1 MTTPQRGQI
10 VGLFGA
16 VALGSALF
24 SWFLTENLKDGWV
37 VAQLVLA
44 IAAVAAWAITN
55 RGKLAGQVGGRGAFY
70 GVTSTVTVL
79 VLAAGLAGLNYMA
92 VKKPDSWLFKSRDL
106 TKDRIFTLSDQT
118 VSVLR
123 GLKEKVRVVA
133 FYGPQDPEFGELS
146 TRLHQYREVSD
157 KIEFELLEPVKHPR
171 EVQASNI
178 SQTGPRVIITAGA
191 KESRA
196 KDISE
201 EALTNALA
209 EVTRGSSKKIY
220 FTKGHGEHAIG
231 DNTERGMKSYAD
243 SLKSDGYQVDE
254 IILTEHKT
262 LPEDMQALV
271 VAGPTAGLTEGEAKL
286 VSEWTAKGGRLVA
299 MIDPGVGSGLEAVF
313 AGWGINLGNDEVI
326 DLDSQVPAYATAMP
340 AVEHPITMP
349 KTARSALA
357 SLLPLARSVQRSK
370 NVPAGFT
377 VVELLKTG
385 ARSWGEVDP
394 IKEGQEV
401 SFTPGR
407 DLQGPVP
414 VAVAAS
420 WGRGDA
426 ETRVVVVG
434 NSNFADNNFFRFIG
448 NRDFALNAV
457 SWVAHEE
464 ARISIRPRSRSA
476 NHLFLTADQVRTMK
490 LFAFDVLPFSLL
502 FAGLLVWQTRK
513 SR

>member
-10 VGLFGA
+10 AGLFGA

-24 SWFLTENLKDGWV
+24 SWFLTENLRDGWV

-44 IAAVAAWAITN
+44 IASIAFWAVTN
-55 RGKLAGQVGGRGAFY
+55 RDKLPGQVGGHGAFY
-70 GVTSTVTVL
+70 GVTSVLTVL
-79 VLAAGLAGLNYMA
+79 VLAAGLAALNYIA

-118 VSVLR
+118 TSVLR
-123 GLKEKVRVVA
+123 GLKETVRVVA
-133 FYGPQDPEFGELS
+133 FYGSGDPEFGELS
-146 TRLHQYREVSD
+146 TRLRQYREVSD
-157 KIEFELLEPVKHPR
+157 KLAFEMLDPAKHPR
-171 EVQASNI
+171 EVQESNI
-178 SQTGPRVIITAGA
+178 SQSGPRVIVKAG
-191 KESRA
+191 KRESRA
-196 KDISE
+196 KDVSE

-209 EVTRGSSKKIY
+209 EVTRGSSKKVY
-220 FTKGHGEHAIG
+220 FTKGHGEHSIA
-231 DNTERGMKSYAD
+231 DNTERGMKAYAD
-243 SLKSDGYQVDE
+243 SLKSDGYQIDE
-254 IILTEHKT
+254 IILAEHKT
-262 LPEDMQALV
+262 MPADVQALV
-271 VAGPTAGLTEGEAKL
+271 VAGPVAGFTEGEARL

-299 MIDPGVGSGLEAVF
+299 MIDPGIGSGLEAAF
-313 AGWGINLGNDEVI
+313 ASWGINLGNDEVI
-326 DLDSQVPAYATAMP
+326 DLESQVAAYATAMP
-340 AVEHPITMP
+340 AADHPITTP
-349 KTARSALA
+349 KTARFALA
-357 SLLPLARSVQRSK
+357 SVLPLARSVQRSK
-370 NVPAGFT
+370 NVPSGFT

-420 WGRGDA
+420 RGQGDA

-434 NSNFADNNFFRFIG
+434 NSNFAANAFFRFLG

-464 ARISIRPRSRSA
+464 ARISIRPKARSA

-513 SR
+513 NR